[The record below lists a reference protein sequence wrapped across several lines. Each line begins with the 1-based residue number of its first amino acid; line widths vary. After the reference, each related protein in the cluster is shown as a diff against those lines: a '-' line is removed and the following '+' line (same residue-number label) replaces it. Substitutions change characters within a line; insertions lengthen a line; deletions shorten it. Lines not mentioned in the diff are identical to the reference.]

1 MNNQAIGKMGDPR
14 VILQLLNTIPVGVI
28 VCNSDGIIR
37 YINREACQMFGYEE
51 SALLHQTV
59 DILLPEKL
67 SRSHSDLRQS
77 YWLNPSTRH
86 MGVGRDLFGRR
97 KNNSEFPIEV
107 GLSPL
112 EFDDERLVIAT
123 IVDITQRKQLEQ
135 KFSKVVEASP
145 FGIMLVDNRG
155 IIQLVNANLL
165 KLFGY
170 TKEELINN
178 PMDILLPERYQA
190 MHGKL
195 RDSYMAAPSLRAMGV
210 GRDLTGQHKNGTEI
224 PIEIG
229 LNTVN
234 VENETLVL
242 AVISDITERKRLELS
257 LRQAN
262 AHMEEFTYVASH
274 DLKSPLRGIADLIDW
289 IEEDL
294 GDIEIDSV
302 KNNIDRIKVR
312 ISRME
317 TLVSDLLK
325 YARAGQR
332 SKEQQPVYFPDLIR
346 GIIEMHPIPEHFVI
360 ETDIQ
365 LTEITSAKTPLET
378 VIRNLFSNALKHHD
392 GNQPVI
398 RISVVGEG
406 SFCVIRIKDNGPG
419 IPEAAQERVFRL
431 FQTLTNN
438 MRAGSGIG
446 LSLAKRLV
454 ESHGGK
460 IDLVSRDGVRGTEF
474 IVYWPRYPRKD
485 IVE

>member
-1 MNNQAIGKMGDPR
+1 MKSEANGAITNPL
-14 VILQLLNTIPVGVI
+14 IALQLLNAVPMGVV

-37 YINREACQMFGYEE
+37 YINKEMALMFGYEE
-51 SALLHQTV
+51 TELITASV
-59 DILLPEKL
+59 DILLPLSLSHTHAKL
-67 SRSHSDLRQS
+67 RDS
-77 YWLNPSTRH
+77 YWDNPSTRY
-86 MGVGRDLFGRR
+86 MGVGQELFGKR

-112 EFDDERLVIAT
+112 VFDEEKLVIAT

-135 KFSKVVEASP
+135 KFSKVIDASP
-145 FGIMLVDNRG
+145 FGIMLVNSKG
-155 IIQLVNANLL
+155 IIQLLNDNLL

-170 TKEELINN
+170 NKEELINQS
-178 PMDILLPERYQA
+178 MDILLPERYQQ
-190 MHGKL
+190 MHDKM
-195 RDSYMAAPSLRAMGV
+195 RDSYIAAPSLRSMGA

-234 VENETLVL
+234 VDDETLVL

-274 DLKSPLRGIADLIDW
+274 DLKSPLRGIADLIEW

-294 GDIEIDSV
+294 GDTPNESV
-302 KNNIDRIKVR
+302 KNNIGRIKVR

-317 TLVSDLLK
+317 NLVSDLLI

-332 SKEQQPVYFPDLIR
+332 SKEQQLVNFNDLIR
-346 GIIEMHPIPEHFVI
+346 GIIEMHPIPENFTI
-360 ETDIQ
+360 KTDIE
-365 LTEITSAKTPLET
+365 LKEITTAKTPLET
-378 VIRNLFSNALKHHD
+378 VIRNLFSNALKHNDSPH
-392 GNQPVI
+392 PEI
-398 RISVVGEG
+398 LISLKGEG
-406 SFCVIRIKDNGPG
+406 SFCVIRVIDNGPG
-419 IPEAAQERVFRL
+419 IPESAQERVFRL
-431 FQTLTNN
+431 FQTLTNSVSS
-438 MRAGSGIG
+438 GSGIG

-460 IDLVSRDGVRGTEF
+460 IELNSRDGQRGTEF
-474 IVYWPRYPRKD
+474 IIYWPRYPRKD

>member
-1 MNNQAIGKMGDPR
+1 MGTINDPK

-28 VCNSDGIIR
+28 VCNSNGIIR
-37 YINREACQMFGYEE
+37 YINNELCQMFGYDETE
-51 SALLHQTV
+51 LLHQTV
-59 DILLPEKL
+59 DNLLPTNL
-67 SRSHSDLRQS
+67 SSTHAHLRES

-86 MGVGRDLFGRR
+86 MGVGRELFGRR

-112 EFDDERLVIAT
+112 EYKDEKLVIAT

-145 FGIMLVDNRG
+145 FGIMLVDAQG

-170 TKEELINN
+170 AKEELINHT
-178 PMDILLPERYQA
+178 MDILLPERYQT

-195 RDSYMAAPSLRAMGV
+195 RDSYMAAPSLRAMGA

-234 VENETLVL
+234 VEDQVLVL
-242 AVISDITERKRLELS
+242 AVVSDITERKRLELS

-274 DLKSPLRGIADLIDW
+274 DLKSPLRGIADLVDW

-294 GDIEIDSV
+294 GDIKIDSV
-302 KNNIDRIKVR
+302 KNNINRIKVR

-317 TLVSDLLK
+317 NLVNDLLK

-332 SKEQQPVYFPDLIR
+332 SKEQQTVNFHDLIK

-360 ETDIQ
+360 ETHIE
-365 LTEITSAKTPLET
+365 LSEITTAKTPLET

-392 GNQPVI
+392 GNKPHIQINVK
-398 RISVVGEG
+398 GEG
-406 SFCVIRIKDNGPG
+406 SFCVISVKDNGPG
-419 IPEAAQERVFRL
+419 IPQSAHDRVFRL
-431 FQTLTNN
+431 FQTLGTN
-438 MRAGSGIG
+438 AQSGSGIG
-446 LSLAKRLV
+446 LSMAKRLV
-454 ESHGGK
+454 ESHGGR
-460 IDLVSRDGVRGTEF
+460 IELHSQDGARGTEF
-474 IVYWPRYPRKD
+474 VVYWPRYPRKD

>member
-1 MNNQAIGKMGDPR
+1 MNAEPNGKFNDPS
-14 VILQLLNTIPVGVI
+14 VVLQLLNAVPMGVV

-37 YINREACQMFGYEE
+37 YINKEMALMFGYEE
-51 SALLHQTV
+51 DELINTSV
-59 DILLPEKL
+59 DNLLPVSLSHTHSKL
-67 SRSHSDLRQS
+67 RES
-77 YWLNPSTRH
+77 YWTNPSTRH
-86 MGVGRDLFGRR
+86 MGVGRELFGRR

-112 EFDDERLVIAT
+112 AFDEEKLVIAT
-123 IVDITQRKQLEQ
+123 IVDISQRKQLEQ
-135 KFSKVVEASP
+135 KFSKVIDASP
-145 FGIMLVDNRG
+145 FGIMLVDPKG
-155 IIQLVNANLL
+155 TIQLLNNNLL

-170 TKEELINN
+170 NKEELIHQS
-178 PMDILLPERYQA
+178 MDILLPERYQH
-190 MHGKL
+190 MHEKL
-195 RDSYMAAPSLRAMGV
+195 RNSYIAAPSLRAMGA

-234 VENETLVL
+234 VEDETLVL

-274 DLKSPLRGIADLIDW
+274 DLKSPLRGIADLIEW

-294 GDIEIDSV
+294 GDISNENV
-302 KNNIDRIKVR
+302 KNNIGRIKVR

-317 TLVSDLLK
+317 NLVSDLLI

-332 SKEQQPVYFPDLIR
+332 SKEQQLVNFQDLIR
-346 GIIEMHPIPEHFVI
+346 GIIEMHPIPDIFKI
-360 ETDIQ
+360 KTDIQ
-365 LTEITSAKTPLET
+365 LKEITTAKTPLET

-392 GNQPVI
+392 GQSPEVI
-398 RISVVGEG
+398 ISVQSEG
-406 SFCVIRIKDNGPG
+406 SFCVIRVKDNGPG
-419 IPEAAQERVFRL
+419 IPESAQERVFRL

-438 MRAGSGIG
+438 VRSGGGIG

-454 ESHGGK
+454 ESHGGRIELNAK
-460 IDLVSRDGVRGTEF
+460 DGQRGTEF